1 MSKSCD
7 FTSLGLLHYCLGV
20 EVQQTGTNIFISQ
33 TKYARSVLDMFKMTN
48 CKILS
53 TSMEKTNSKVVNES
67 IYKQLLGDR
76 YT

>member
-7 FTSLGLLHYCLGV
+7 FTGLGILHYFLGV
-20 EVQQTGTNIFISQ
+20 EVQQTWTNIFISQ
-33 TKYARSVLDMFKMTN
+33 TKYARSVLDMTN